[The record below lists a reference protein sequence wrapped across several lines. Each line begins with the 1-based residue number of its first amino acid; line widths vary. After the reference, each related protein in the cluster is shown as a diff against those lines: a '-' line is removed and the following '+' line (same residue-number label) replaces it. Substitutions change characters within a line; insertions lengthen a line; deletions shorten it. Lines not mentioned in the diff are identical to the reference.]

1 MTLIDS
7 EDKDELVNNE
17 LVIFEISTENNEN
30 SAVGDNTQN
39 SELHDSKT

>member
-7 EDKDELVNNE
+7 EDKDELVNNQ
-17 LVIFEISTENNEN
+17 LVIFETSTENN
-30 SAVGDNTQN
+30 AVGDNTQN